1 PLLAVLIPAAVLLGL
16 LLEDVEQQR
25 QARNALRQSEAYLK
39 AVTDAVPDV
48 FMVLDEQGTYLKV
61 STPQH
66 ELLAAEQSKLLNRRL
81 QDVLPKEQADRFLEF
96 IARTLD
102 TDQPLSIEY
111 SMQTLAG
118 IRTFEARARRLEVM
132 VGGRRAVVLLARDI
146 SDRVALELDQRIAA
160 IAFESQQGMLVT
172 DAQTRIIKAN
182 RAFSA
187 ITGYSEAEVLG
198 QPTRIL
204 GSGHQGAEF
213 YQQMWKALYE
223 SGGWQGEIWNRRKS
237 GEAFPEWLTISAVHD
252 AKGRLTNYVASLTD
266 ISERKDA
273 EEKIQHLAFYDPL
286 TNLPNRRLMRQRLE
300 QALVVCR
307 REQHYAAL
315 IFLDLDDF
323 KNVNDL
329 YGHQIGD
336 GMLCQ
341 VAERLRHALR
351 ERDTVARFGGDE
363 FVVLLEGLE
372 VNATEAAT
380 QVEHIGRKLL
390 QTLRE
395 PYLIK
400 DQVFS
405 SSASLGI
412 VLFNDEQHTADE
424 LMQYADLSMYSAK
437 AAGKDML
444 SFYDPQM
451 QAVVSMRIELEEDIR
466 RGLAQEEFVL
476 YLQPQA
482 DASGNFEGAEALV
495 RWQHPSRGLLAPGVF
510 IDIAERSGLIESLD
524 LAILRQGCELL
535 ARWAQQPQTA
545 TLSLA
550 VNISARL
557 LYRDDFVCQVREIL
571 QQTGA
576 SALQLKL
583 EITESLLLT
592 DVDKAV
598 SRMQLLR
605 EMGVRFAIDDFG
617 TGYSSMAYLQ
627 RLPLDQLKIDQSFV
641 RGLPDDKGN
650 IAIVRAILSMAE
662 GLELE
667 VIAEGVE
674 HPAQQDI
681 LRLHGCRHFQGYLFG
696 KPMSVDAFLELL

>member
-1 PLLAVLIPAAVLLGL
+1 
-16 LLEDVEQQR
+16 
-25 QARNALRQSEAYLK
+25 
-39 AVTDAVPDV
+39 
-48 FMVLDEQGTYLKV
+48 
-61 STPQH
+61 
-66 ELLAAEQSKLLNRRL
+66 
-81 QDVLPKEQADRFLEF
+81 
-96 IARTLD
+96 
-102 TDQPLSIEY
+102 
-111 SMQTLAG
+111 
-118 IRTFEARARRLEVM
+118 M

-213 YQQMWKALYE
+213 YQQMWKALNE

-300 QALVVCR
+300 QALVVCH

-329 YGHQIGD
+329 YGHQVGD

-451 QAVVSMRIELEEDIR
+451 QAVVSMRLELEEDIR

-482 DASGNFEGAEALV
+482 DAGGNVEGAEALV
-495 RWQHPSRGLLAPGVF
+495 RWQHPARGLLAPGVF